1 MKING
6 WGYHPC
12 IFKIFRSLCESSF
25 PEDLSGANSECE
37 WLFDEKDKEF
47 FYFCSSGTPVF
58 MRFKS
63 MKNIVLKTISSNSC
77 THLERCI
84 NSIGKSS
91 NTLNI
96 NYSKGLRK
104 GFMARG
110 GFREGAG
117 RKKEYNEPVKKIL
130 LGLPESVLQQLDT
143 YASAN
148 NLSRPKAVAI
158 LVEQAMMEQSGNMAI

>member
-1 MKING
+1 MGFTTRISS
-6 WGYHPC
+6 
-12 IFKIFRSLCESSF
+12 KIFRSLYESSF

-58 MRFKS
+58 MRLKS
-63 MKNIVLKTISSNSC
+63 MINIVLKTISSNSC

-84 NSIGKSS
+84 NSIGKSG

-96 NYSKGLRK
+96 FYSKGLRK

-158 LVEQAMMEQSGNMAI
+158 LVEQAMMQHGGNMTI

>member
-1 MKING
+1 M
-6 WGYHPC
+6 W
-12 IFKIFRSLCESSF
+12 
-25 PEDLSGANSECE
+25 
-37 WLFDEKDKEF
+37 
-47 FYFCSSGTPVF
+47 
-58 MRFKS
+58 FKS
-63 MKNIVLKTISSNSC
+63 MIKVVLKTISSKSC

-84 NSIGKSS
+84 NNIGIPGNK
-91 NTLNI
+91 LNI
-96 NYSKGLRK
+96 FCLNGLRK

-130 LGLPESVLQQLDT
+130 LGLPESVLQQLDK
-143 YASAN
+143 YASAK

>member
-1 MKING
+1 
-6 WGYHPC
+6 
-12 IFKIFRSLCESSF
+12 
-25 PEDLSGANSECE
+25 
-37 WLFDEKDKEF
+37 
-47 FYFCSSGTPVF
+47 

-63 MKNIVLKTISSNSC
+63 MINVVLKTISSNSC

-84 NSIGKSS
+84 NSIGKSG

-96 NYSKGLRK
+96 FYSKGIRK

-130 LGLPESVLQQLDT
+130 LGLPESVLMQLDN
-143 YASAN
+143 YASAK
-148 NLSRPKAVAI
+148 NLSRPKAIAI
-158 LVEQAMMEQSGNMAI
+158 LVEQAMMEQSRNMVI

>member
-1 MKING
+1 MQTARTNG
-6 WGYHPC
+6 YLT
-12 IFKIFRSLCESSF
+12 KRVK
-25 PEDLSGANSECE
+25 N
-37 WLFDEKDKEF
+37 F
-47 FYFCSSGTPVF
+47 FAIVHQVLQIS
-58 MRFKS
+58 MRFKY
-63 MKNIVLKTISSNSC
+63 MINIVLKTISSNSC
-77 THLERCI
+77 THLERCT
-84 NSIGKSS
+84 NSIGQPG

-96 NYSKGLRK
+96 FFSKELRK
-104 GFMARG
+104 GLMARG

-130 LGLPESVLQQLDT
+130 LGLPESVLQQLDN